1 MTCVGWPSCRE
12 ESCAASAWK
21 RVQRCKEVQIVAIT
35 CKIVSCPAS
44 GLTSRQSAGN
54 LVGRRPSVGPFPDL
68 RCRQFVALEDVL
80 GTTLVERTTR
90 HLSLTE
96 SGRLYYERAKQI
108 LEEVAEAERGLKTQT
123 GVASG
128 RLHVSAPTLLGR
140 LLSAPML
147 PGFLAEQIRVS
158 IDLMLV
164 DRPLRLAEEG
174 IDVALRIG
182 PLEDS
187 GLIVR
192 KLDDIQLVV
201 CTAPD
206 FLRRRGKPATPDDLV
221 EQDCLAFGDVPGVA
235 EWSFQDGAMRRSLRI
250 PTRPCAN
257 DFDTLVSSALAGAGL
272 VRVPFWQVE
281 HYLADGR
288 LRIVL
293 DADQPPPMPL
303 SILTLRNRDGRTVTA
318 GLGQL
323 GRQRHD
329 LLRHA

>member
-1 MTCVGWPSCRE
+1 MDKF
-12 ESCAASAWK
+12 AAM
-21 RVQRCKEVQIVAIT
+21 RVFV
-35 CKIVSCPAS
+35 KIAD
-44 GLTSRQSAGN
+44 AGN
-54 LVGRRPSVGPFPDL
+54 LSAAARQLGLSLTSVS
-68 RCRQFVALEDVL
+68 RQLMALEAVL

-108 LEEVAEAERGLKTQT
+108 LEEIVEAERGLTTQT

-128 RLHVSAPTLLGR
+128 RLHVSAPSLLGLR
-140 LLSAPML
+140 LAPML
-147 PGFLAEQIRVS
+147 PGFLAEQTRVS

-164 DRPLRLAEEG
+164 DRPVRLAEEG

-201 CTAPD
+201 CAAPD
-206 FLRRRGKPATPDDLV
+206 YLRRRGDPATPDDLV

-235 EWSFQDGAMRRSLRI
+235 EWSFQDGAVRRSLRI
-250 PTRPCAN
+250 PTRLCAN
-257 DFDTLVSSALAGAGL
+257 DFDTLVSAALAGVGL
-272 VRVPFWQVE
+272 VRVPSWQVA
-281 HYLADGR
+281 HCLADGR

-293 DADQPPPMPL
+293 EAYQRPPTPL
-303 SILTLRNRDGRTVTA
+303 SILTLRNRLFCRRCA
-318 GLGQL
+318 LS
-323 GRQRHD
+323 
-329 LLRHA
+329 